1 MIKVFV
7 MQTCPDCSKVKQLYN
22 DNPNVQLIDIGEHV
36 RNLKQFLAI
45 RDNNPAFDAIREKG
59 LVGIPCFVLEDGSI
73 KFSLE
78 EAGLQAQTPHHA
90 NTEGEEESGSFC
102 SIDGKGC

>member
-1 MIKVFV
+1 
-7 MQTCPDCSKVKQLYN
+7 MQTCPDCSKVKQLYH

-36 RNLKQFLAI
+36 RNLKLFLAL
-45 RDNNPAFDAIREKG
+45 RDNNPVFDAIREKG
-59 LVGIPCFVLEDGSI
+59 SVGIPCFVLDDGSI

-78 EAGLQAQTPHHA
+78 EAGLQALTPHPA
-90 NTEGEEESGSFC
+90 DTEEEEESGKFC